1 MQIKRFGKLLREYYA
16 ESVAINASTLLMA
29 TFAFLLSYP
38 YFIWH
43 TKIPSLVLPVV
54 FLLLLSHR
62 KKRYSD
68 IITLVVFI
76 ILYFYASIRG
86 PFTIWGSITVSLL
99 WIIFIADK
107 FFLYSSFRIYKTF
120 FAATLIPA
128 LLCFII
134 VVICGVGLPYHDI
147 ASFNAIKDGTYRAY
161 PFFVM
166 YEETIG
172 FPMLRFN
179 AYYDEPGL
187 VGTISAILLIS
198 DRCNLKHK
206 ENIPIFL
213 AGIFSL
219 SLFFYVILG
228 VYIFIF
234 ASIRKKIITLIV
246 LIIAFYMLST
256 NEYLKDSFFVRFAL
270 NGDKLAGDTRTSVTY
285 DMWFKNFILTPT
297 ALWGLGGDFASRK
310 NLGGA
315 SYKDLIVTYGLVFYV
330 VYVLSFLRYFYSCNK
345 QFLCFLVSVFTFGC
359 VIYQRPS
366 VTDFFYVFLFCGL
379 ACTLSY
385 KSAKKYKDG
394 K

>member
-1 MQIKRFGKLLREYYA
+1 MRIMRQYYA
-16 ESVAINASTLLMA
+16 DSVVVKSSTLLMA
-29 TFAFLLSYP
+29 MFAFLFSYP
-38 YFIWH
+38 YFIWQ
-43 TKIPSLVLPVV
+43 TKIPSIILPVA
-54 FLLLLSHR
+54 FILLLLHR
-62 KKRYSD
+62 KKRNLD
-68 IITLVVFI
+68 IITLIVFI

-107 FFLYSSFRIYKTF
+107 FFLYNSFRIYKTI
-120 FAATLIPA
+120 FAVTLIPA
-128 LLCFII
+128 LFCFFV
-134 VVICGVGLPYHDI
+134 VVICGVNLPYHDI

-198 DRCNLKHK
+198 DKCNLKHK

-228 VYIFIF
+228 MYIFIF
-234 ASIRKKIITLIV
+234 ASIKRKIIS
-246 LIIAFYMLST
+246 LIILILAFFMLST
-256 NEYLKDSFFVRFAL
+256 NEYLRDSFFVRFAL
-270 NGDKLAGDTRTSVTY
+270 NGNKLVGDTRTSVTY
-285 DMWFKNFILTPT
+285 DMWFKNFIQTPT
-297 ALWGLGGDFASRK
+297 ALWGIGGDFASRK

-315 SYKDLIVTYGLVFYV
+315 SYKDLIVTYGLIFFV
-330 VYVLSFLRYFYSCNK
+330 VYVLSFIRYFYLCNK
-345 QFLCFLVSVFTFGC
+345 QFLCFLVSIFTFAC

-379 ACTLSY
+379 ACSFSY
-385 KSAKKYKDG
+385 KTTKKDKNE